1 MTTTTDTPVA
11 YDLKIDG
18 EPLRMEYRLVVT
30 EEILRQ
36 AVAAGIIDDDSNR
49 QLCSLT
55 IEGKEYRIGD
65 EVNLEVDCEFITTLT
80 TPTPVA

>member
-1 MTTTTDTPVA
+1 MTTATDAPVA

-30 EEILRQ
+30 EEILQ
-36 AVAAGIIDDDSNR
+36 LAVAAGIIDDGDNR

-65 EVNLEVDCEFITTLT
+65 EVDLEVDCEFTTILT
-80 TPTPVA
+80 TPTQVA